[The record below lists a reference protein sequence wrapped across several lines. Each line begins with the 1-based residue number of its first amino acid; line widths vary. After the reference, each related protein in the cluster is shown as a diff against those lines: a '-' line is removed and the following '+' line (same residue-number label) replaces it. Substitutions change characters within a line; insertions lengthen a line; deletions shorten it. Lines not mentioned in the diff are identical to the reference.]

1 MSVGLEIILII
12 LLFVLLV
19 LSAFFSASET
29 AYSSIKPAKIESAI
43 HKGKKSAKLIKKHY
57 KSFGWTLST
66 ILIANNFVNTAIAS
80 VMTFLFTQ
88 LMGASTLVT
97 IISTFV
103 ATPILVIFG
112 ELVPKLLAKRFAYG
126 YLSKVVYIMEF
137 FNYLFFPLTYPI
149 SKFTLQSKVTNTE
162 GEIRTLLR
170 LARKERVLE
179 DNEAT
184 LALKAL
190 ELDSMIVKSVMT
202 PKNKIVSIDINT
214 NKKTAR
220 QVYAESGH
228 SRLLVKD
235 GNKYVGILLL
245 KDILLLEDKDSIK
258 AVMSPITYVS
268 KSMLVTKALEEMRI
282 YKTHLA
288 VVVEKMGSESVVG
301 IITIEDILEELVGEI
316 YDEHDTT
323 INVNIREIAHHKYI
337 AYGMTMMRD
346 LEKELEMKFDEV
358 EDDMT
363 LKQWVN
369 IRINRRLKKGLRY
382 EYKDAIVFK
391 VRRNNHAQDMMFEI
405 TKKLG

>member
-1 MSVGLEIILII
+1 MSTGLEIILII

-29 AYSSIKPAKIESAI
+29 AYSSIKPAKIEHAI

-80 VMTFLFTQ
+80 LMTFLFTQ

-103 ATPILVIFG
+103 ATPILVVFG
-112 ELVPKLLAKRFAYG
+112 ELVPKLLAKRYAYG

-149 SKFTLQSKVTNTE
+149 SKFALQSKVTNTE

-220 QVYAESGH
+220 KVYAESGH

-235 GNKYVGILLL
+235 GTKFVGILLL
-245 KDILLLEDKDSIK
+245 KDILLLEDKDSIRE
-258 AVMSPITYVS
+258 VMSPITYVS

-288 VVVEKMGSESVVG
+288 VVVEKIGSESVVG

-316 YDEHDTT
+316 YDEHDST
-323 INVNIREIAHHKYI
+323 VNMTIREIAHHKYI

-346 LEKELEMKFDEV
+346 LEKELDMKFDEV
-358 EDDMT
+358 EDGMS
-363 LKQWVN
+363 LKQWIN
-369 IRINRRLKKGLRY
+369 LRINRRLKKGLRY
-382 EYKDAIVFK
+382 EYKDIVVFK
-391 VRRNNHAQDMMFEI
+391 VRRNLRAQDMMFEI